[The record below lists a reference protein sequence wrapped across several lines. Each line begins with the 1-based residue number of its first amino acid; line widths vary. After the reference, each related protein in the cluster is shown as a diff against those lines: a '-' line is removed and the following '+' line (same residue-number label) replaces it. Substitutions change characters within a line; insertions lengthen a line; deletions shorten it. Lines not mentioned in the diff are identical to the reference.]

1 MSPQGAVFEEPDIT
15 HALSILE
22 PVVARLVDG
31 FPVCQFSTRRF
42 IDLLLED
49 DESREAYDEAFQTFG
64 LGRDAGL
71 KILHGQVIAA
81 ALRRQDSLQFAGF
94 VHGDP
99 KNHDQHSHSAW
110 WRKERA

>member
-1 MSPQGAVFEEPDIT
+1 MNRESGAFQEPDIT

-22 PVVARLVDG
+22 PVVARMVDG

-42 IDLLLED
+42 IDLVLEN
-49 DESREAYDEAFQTFG
+49 DEANKAYEEALQTFG
-64 LGRDAGL
+64 LDRDAGL

-81 ALRRQDSLQFAGF
+81 ALRRQDALQFAGF

-99 KNHDQHSHSAW
+99 QNHDPHSHSAW

>member
-1 MSPQGAVFEEPDIT
+1 MSPDSGAFQEPDIT

-22 PVVARLVDG
+22 PVVAGLVQG

-42 IDLLLED
+42 IDLLLEND
-49 DESREAYDEAFQTFG
+49 KANEAYEEALQTFG
-64 LGRDAGL
+64 MDRDSGL

-81 ALRRQDSLQFAGF
+81 ALRRQDSLQFGGF

-99 KNHDQHSHSAW
+99 QNHDPHSHSAW